1 MKSAQ
6 VKRYGSSEVIEINQM
21 TPTPNLAAGKVLVV
35 VKVAGINPIDWKI
48 REGYMQQMIPLQFP
62 STLGMDFS
70 GVIKQV
76 GQGVSPSDFRHDDEV
91 YGQAGVTN
99 GGSGAFAESAL
110 ANAERIAH
118 KPKRLSHVEAAAL
131 PLVGVS
137 AWQALVENIG
147 LSKDQKILI
156 HGGAGAFAELALVD
170 KDSIAHKPKTLNHI
184 EAAALPLVGVS
195 AWQAIVENIG
205 LSKDKKILI
214 HGGAGGIGSIAIQ
227 LAKKLDAY
235 VATTASTNDKQFVQE
250 LGADEVIDYKSQNFE
265 DILHDYDAVF
275 DTVGG
280 ETYRR
285 SFKVIKK
292 GGGIIVSML
301 EQPNSELMNQYG
313 IKAIFQFTQVNRERL
328 TKLAQWVDQNN
339 IRVNVEKTFSLDEAG
354 KALDY
359 QKDVHPRGKVVL
371 TV

>member
-6 VKRYGSSEVIEINQM
+6 IKKYGTSEVIEINQS
-21 TPTPNLAAGKVLVV
+21 TSEPTVSSGKVLVII
-35 VKVAGINPIDWKI
+35 KAAGVNPVDWKI
-48 REGYMQQMIPLQFP
+48 REGYMKQMILLQFP

-70 GVIKQV
+70 GVIKEV
-76 GQGVSPSDFRHDDEV
+76 GEGVSSDLKQGDEI

-99 GGSGAFAESAL
+99 GGSGAFAELAL
-110 ANAERIAH
+110 ANENSIAH
-118 KPKRLSHVEAAAL
+118 KPNLLSHVEAAAL

-156 HGGAGAFAELALVD
+156 HGG
-170 KDSIAHKPKTLNHI
+170 S
-184 EAAALPLVGVS
+184 
-195 AWQAIVENIG
+195 
-205 LSKDKKILI
+205 
-214 HGGAGGIGSIAIQ
+214 GGIGSIAIQ
-227 LAKKLDAY
+227 LAKYIGAY
-235 VATTASTNDKQFVQE
+235 VATTVSANDKQFVQE
-250 LGADEVIDYKSQNFE
+250 LGADVVIDYKTQTFQ
-265 DILHDYDAVF
+265 DLLHDYDAVF
-275 DTVGG
+275 DTVAG

-285 SFKVIKK
+285 SFKVLKK
-292 GGGIIVSML
+292 GGIIVSML
-301 EQPNSELMNQYG
+301 EQPNSELMSQYG

-339 IRVNVEKTFSLDEAG
+339 IRVNVEKTFSLDDAG

-371 TV
+371 AV

>member
-76 GQGVSPSDFRHDDEV
+76 GQGVSSSDFKHDDEV

-156 HGGAGAFAELALVD
+156 HGGAG
-170 KDSIAHKPKTLNHI
+170 
-184 EAAALPLVGVS
+184 
-195 AWQAIVENIG
+195 
-205 LSKDKKILI
+205 
-214 HGGAGGIGSIAIQ
+214 GIGSIAIQ

-235 VATTASTNDKQFVQE
+235 IATTASTNDKQFVQE
-250 LGADEVIDYKSQNFE
+250 LGADQVIDYKSQNFE

>member
-6 VKRYGSSEVIEINQM
+6 NNKYGSSEVIEINQS
-21 TPTPNLAAGKVLVV
+21 TFEPTVSSGKVLVII
-35 VKVAGINPIDWKI
+35 KAAGVNPADWKI
-48 REGYMQQMIPLQFP
+48 REGGLQQIISLQFP

-76 GQGVSPSDFRHDDEV
+76 GEGISHSDFKQGDDV
-91 YGQAGVTN
+91 YGQAGVIS
-99 GGSGAFAESAL
+99 GGSGAFAEMAL
-110 ANAERIAH
+110 ANTESIAH
-118 KPKRLSHVEAAAL
+118 KPKRLSHAEAAGL

-137 AWQALVENIG
+137 AWRALVENIG

-156 HGGAGAFAELALVD
+156 HGGAG
-170 KDSIAHKPKTLNHI
+170 
-184 EAAALPLVGVS
+184 
-195 AWQAIVENIG
+195 
-205 LSKDKKILI
+205 
-214 HGGAGGIGSIAIQ
+214 GIGSIAIQ
-227 LAKKLDAY
+227 LAKYLGAD
-235 VATTASTNDKQFVQE
+235 VATTVSTNDKQFVQE
-250 LGADEVIDYKSQNFE
+250 LGAGQAIDYKTQNFE

-285 SFKVIKK
+285 SFKVLKK
-292 GGGIIVSML
+292 GGVIVSML
-301 EQPNSELMNQYG
+301 EQPNSELMSQYG
-313 IKAIFQFTQVNRERL
+313 IKAIFQFTQADRERL

-354 KALDY
+354 DALDY

-371 TV
+371 AM